1 MQILLPPSEGKTTP
15 LDADPVDLDTLSFPE
30 LTGDRV
36 DLMSSLVLLCRD
48 DPVKAAGV
56 LGLGPTQAAEV
67 ERNAALPHAAAAPA
81 RTVYTGV
88 LYSALGLP
96 TLTGDAAARAD
107 TSIVVTSSVFGVL
120 RPADRIP
127 AYRLSGAVRLPGIG
141 TVSTFWRPILRDV
154 LTAAAGDGLVLD
166 VRSTTYAAFWRP
178 PAALAS
184 RVVAIRVLHEANG
197 RRTVVSHHSKATKG
211 RLVRTLLTA
220 PDVDSV
226 DTPTAVAALLREHG
240 WTVEVVAPERG
251 NRPWTLDVIVT
262 QVPTA

>member
-166 VRSTTYAAFWRP
+166 VRSTTYALPLESMSIPRGCWNWP
-178 PAALAS
+178 SPS
-184 RVVAIRVLHEANG
+184 PRV
-197 RRTVVSHHSKATKG
+197 
-211 RLVRTLLTA
+211 
-220 PDVDSV
+220 P
-226 DTPTAVAALLREHG
+226 
-240 WTVEVVAPERG
+240 
-251 NRPWTLDVIVT
+251 NRPW
-262 QVPTA
+262 